1 MSTLPSATLPLRSRV
16 GRRILALFVACALVP
31 TAALTYVA
39 YRHVTAQLL
48 DETEVRLRGASKTA
62 GMEIMLHL
70 QELHTG
76 LDRQAAAVAST
87 GAARTLEA
95 GFVGVGLSD
104 ERGFRLLAGEMRP
117 PGPLPAAQAQHV
129 AGGRIS
135 IVVDR
140 SSGAGRLL
148 LVRPLDPAGDPRTLL
163 WGELAPAQIWSSGG
177 AGSLM
182 GENQDLCVFDGDLLP
197 LTCTREMPPAAVR
210 EASIGRS
217 GSLAWETPSGPYLG
231 GHFTLFLGF
240 EYGAPS
246 WTVVVSESRGDVL
259 APLAAFRRSF
269 VAIVL
274 LALGAVVLLSIT
286 QIRRSLTP
294 LEELTRG
301 TRRLAAQDFSEPV
314 VVPSRDEFGQ
324 LADSFNAM
332 ADQLQSQFGRLEAL
346 HSFDRAALAAKDR
359 EGVVAAV
366 LSAVEGT
373 VGPGRTALA
382 LPDREEPDQ
391 WRITLLGGTQLH
403 WRAVDMPAGM
413 QQFLENG
420 EGPARI
426 SREDA
431 GFAAVL
437 ESLEGENAAIAFPLR
452 HGTDLAAVLFLGL
465 QGRGNRPLPAAAAQQ
480 LADQL
485 SLALSRV
492 QVMEELHALNRGTL
506 IALARAID
514 ANSPWTAGHSE
525 RVSAMAQL
533 IGRQMS
539 FPAED
544 LDRLEIGGLIHD
556 VGKIGVSADII
567 NKPGALTAAEL
578 EAVRA
583 HTTLGASILAPV
595 RAYQDL
601 LPLVRWHHE
610 LLDGSG
616 YPDGISGEQIP
627 PLVRV
632 MTVADIFD
640 ALVSKRPYRDAL
652 PLAEAV
658 ALLRQGR
665 ESKFDGRVIDGF
677 LQVLVS
683 GHVEIEGLY
692 PHLSGQVLPEVSLAT
707 EQALLGRWT

>member
-1 MSTLPSATLPLRSRV
+1 MPPLQAGTISLRSRV
-16 GRRILALFVACALVP
+16 GRRLLALFVACALVP
-31 TAALTYVA
+31 TIALMVVA

-48 DETEVRLRGASKTA
+48 EETDVRLRGTSKTA

-76 LDRQAAAVAST
+76 LDRQAASIAST
-87 GAARTLEA
+87 GSARTLEP
-95 GFVGVGLSD
+95 GFVGLGLSED
-104 ERGFRLLAGEMRP
+104 GAFRLVAGEMHP
-117 PGPLPAAQAQHV
+117 PAPLPEAQALHI
-129 AGGRIS
+129 ASGRIS

-140 SSGAGRLL
+140 SVGAGRLL
-148 LVRPLDPAGDPRTLL
+148 LVRQLDPAADPRILL
-163 WGELAPAQIWSSGG
+163 WAELTPAQIWSSGG

-182 GENQDLCVFDGDLLP
+182 GENQDLCVFDGDLFP
-197 LTCTREMPPAAVR
+197 LTCTRPMPPAAVR

-217 GSLAWETPSGPYLG
+217 GSLAWETPTGEFIG

-259 APLAAFRRSF
+259 APLAGFRRSF
-269 VAIVL
+269 LAIVL
-274 LALGAVVLLSIT
+274 LTLGTVVLLSIS

-314 VVPSRDEFGQ
+314 VVPGRDEFGQ
-324 LADSFNAM
+324 LADSFNSM
-332 ADQLQSQFGRLEAL
+332 AEQLQSQFGRLQAL
-346 HSFDRAALAAKDR
+346 HAFDRAALAAKDR
-359 EGVVAAV
+359 EGVVTAILEV
-366 LSAVEGT
+366 VEGT
-373 VGPGRTALA
+373 VGSGSAALA
-382 LPDREEPDQ
+382 LPDTDEPAR
-391 WRITLLGGTQLH
+391 WRLTPLTAAALE
-403 WRAVDMPAGM
+403 WRAAALPASMTSALAG
-413 QQFLENG
+413 G
-420 EGPARI
+420 AGPVQLSAA
-426 SREDA
+426 DA
-431 GFAAVL
+431 NLQPLFAAL
-437 ESLEGENAAIAFPLR
+437 DGDETALAFPLR
-452 HGTDLAAVLFLGL
+452 HAGELTAVLLLGL
-465 QGRGNRPLPAAAAQQ
+465 GGRGDRPPGAAAQQ
-480 LADQL
+480 LADQV

-525 RVSAMAQL
+525 RVSAMAVH
-533 IGRQMS
+533 IGRS
-539 FPAED
+539 LGLSTED
-544 LDRLEIGGLIHD
+544 LDKLEIGGLIHD

-567 NKPGALTAAEL
+567 NKPGTLTEAEY

-601 LPLVRWHHE
+601 LPLVRSHHE
-610 LLDGSG
+610 LLDGTG
-616 YPDGISGEQIP
+616 YPDGLSGEQIP

-658 ALLRQGR
+658 ALLRKGQAT
-665 ESKFDGRVIDGF
+665 KFDTRVVDGF
-677 LQVLVS
+677 LYMLAS
-683 GHVEIEGLY
+683 GHADIETLY
-692 PHLSGQVLPEVSLAT
+692 PHLVGQVLPEVTAAT
-707 EQALLGRWT
+707 ERALLGRWT